1 MGTGG
6 ALNPLLSLSLPSP
19 LPPFCPR
26 GSLQDPCAPWW
37 RTCSPRNLM
46 RTTLHQARK
55 PPARRTQGGI
65 PGARP
70 VGRSG
75 HGGTGMGK
83 REPTREPC
91 LGIEGAW
98 GPPSSQCWGAWLRSG
113 GGAATPGRVPSSPE
127 KGAEVVASSLTWAQ
141 AYASG
146 AWFLCSWPRQGS
158 FPRWP
163 ALGWDTLRTVLGPE
177 DTPGGSSCGL
187 GKGHVAFHPSG
198 VSRDTSSGHPWPG
211 SVPTSGLAV
220 HAGLGPRPWGWADS
234 GSAAQSGSSLFF
246 Q

>member
-1 MGTGG
+1 MG
-6 ALNPLLSLSLPSP
+6 ALGWGRESP
-19 LPPFCPR
+19 LGSPAWALR
-26 GSLQDPCAPWW
+26 GPGGL
-37 RTCSPRNLM
+37 
-46 RTTLHQARK
+46 LHLSAGER
-55 PPARRTQGGI
+55 GC
-65 PGARP
+65 GAE
-70 VGRSG
+70 VG
-75 HGGTGMGK
+75 
-83 REPTREPC
+83 P
-91 LGIEGAW
+91 
-98 GPPSSQCWGAWLRSG
+98 
-113 GGAATPGRVPSSPE
+113 ATPGRVPSSPE

-234 GSAAQSGSSLFF
+234 GSAAQSGSSPFF

>member
-26 GSLQDPCAPWW
+26 GSPQDPCAPWW

-55 PPARRTQGGI
+55 PPARRMQGGI
-65 PGARP
+65 PGAQP

-75 HGGTGMGK
+75 HGGTGVGK

-98 GPPSSQCWGAWLRSG
+98 GASG
-113 GGAATPGRVPSSPE
+113 GLLHPSAGERGCGVEVGPDTPGRVPSSPE
-127 KGAEVVASSLTWAQ
+127 KWAEVVPSSLTWAQ

-163 ALGWDTLRTVLGPE
+163 ALGWDTLRTVLGPK
-177 DTPGGSSCGL
+177 DTPGGNSCGL

-198 VSRDTSSGHPWPG
+198 VSQDTSSGHPWAWECAYLRDCCPCW
-211 SVPTSGLAV
+211 P
-220 HAGLGPRPWGWADS
+220 
-234 GSAAQSGSSLFF
+234 
-246 Q
+246 